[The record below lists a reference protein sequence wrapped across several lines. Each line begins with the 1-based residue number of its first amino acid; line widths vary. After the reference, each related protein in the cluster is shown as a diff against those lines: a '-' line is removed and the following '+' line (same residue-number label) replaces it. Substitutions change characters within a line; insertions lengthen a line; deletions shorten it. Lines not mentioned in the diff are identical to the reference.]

1 MAIELLLT
9 TITLI
14 VAIIGTLLRDPSR
27 RVKAFL
33 ICLAAAASAGSAVK
47 AVETERD
54 KRFIQTALVS
64 SLNPSNSAY
73 EKLCEDIGEFA
84 KAKGYDEE
92 VDCPHMSD
100 GMVALLSTSTAR
112 TGTVV
117 FNRSEIAE
125 MYANKIRHA
134 GNKQTVQGIVD
145 KSYAPSDLREEFL
158 DKVGILGFLSFFSVA
173 GNFPLTYHYDARFGV
188 RLDFTNDKGQKQSIL
203 FSTAELVSFK
213 EDKAPKLFHL
223 LEQEF
228 RRKFAEV
235 KIGAQ

>member
-1 MAIELLLT
+1 MAIEFLLT

-84 KAKGYDEE
+84 KAKGYDEDL
-92 VDCPHMSD
+92 DCPHMSD
-100 GMVALLSTSTAR
+100 GMVTLSPPRPLGQQPSSSTDPKSLRCMQIRFVTWETSKPCEGSST
-112 TGTVV
+112 
-117 FNRSEIAE
+117 NRMRRPNCVRSSSI
-125 MYANKIRHA
+125 
-134 GNKQTVQGIVD
+134 
-145 KSYAPSDLREEFL
+145 KSAFWDS
-158 DKVGILGFLSFFSVA
+158 
-173 GNFPLTYHYDARFGV
+173 
-188 RLDFTNDKGQKQSIL
+188 
-203 FSTAELVSFK
+203 
-213 EDKAPKLFHL
+213 
-223 LEQEF
+223 
-228 RRKFAEV
+228 
-235 KIGAQ
+235 